1 MARDNGMMNV
11 LLIAGGGF
19 ALYYILNNYG
29 PAGAVYNSSG
39 QAVNQS
45 YWDTWFGPSSSSTVN
60 AAAAGSVTA
69 TLGSPS
75 ATGSG
80 QFMVPYTITGPANA
94 NVTVSGGMFTSPT
107 VIGTLN
113 AQGML
118 LGSFGLSNTSATLT
132 ISVGNASTTVNLPTA
147 PTSLAAQAVTNTPAT
162 SLPASAVTPVS
173 VYASYVP
180 PTTAPPISSG
190 GGNTVYALMS
200 SAAST
205 NAFIQSTGGQA
216 DPYQWAT
223 LWNSAGQPAI
233 NVGSLFTPAQLA
245 VGTPNAPGM
254 STQGIPLMSLTQF
267 LSTLQSAGIQPNSAY
282 GLSGMGN
289 IVTLPSFNGG
299 RGGFSGG
306 FRGGFRGK
314 PVVN

>member
-75 ATGSG
+75 ATSG
-80 QFMVPYTITGPANA
+80 NQFMVPYTITGPANA

-132 ISVGNASTTVNLPTA
+132 ISVGNASTTVNLPMA
-147 PTSLAAQAVTNTPAT
+147 PTSLVAQAVTNTPAT
-162 SLPASAVTPVS
+162 SLPASVTPVS
-173 VYASYVP
+173 VAPVP
-180 PTTAPPISSG
+180 VAGG
-190 GGNTVYALMS
+190 GGNTIYALMS

>member
-45 YWDTWFGPSSSSTVN
+45 YWDTWFGPSSLSTVN
-60 AAAAGSVTA
+60 AAAAAGSTPA
-69 TLGSPS
+69 TS
-75 ATGSG
+75 
-80 QFMVPYTITGPANA
+80 
-94 NVTVSGGMFTSPT
+94 
-107 VIGTLN
+107 
-113 AQGML
+113 
-118 LGSFGLSNTSATLT
+118 
-132 ISVGNASTTVNLPTA
+132 LPT
-147 PTSLAAQAVTNTPAT
+147 STPAT

-173 VYASYVP
+173 VYAS